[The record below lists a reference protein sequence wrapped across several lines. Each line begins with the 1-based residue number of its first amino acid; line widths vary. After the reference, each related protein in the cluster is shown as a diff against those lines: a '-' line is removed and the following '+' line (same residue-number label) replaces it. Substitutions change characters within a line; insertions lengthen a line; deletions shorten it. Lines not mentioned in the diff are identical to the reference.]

1 MARTIPTDDSGVLS
15 SLDVDDGTLYVDAP
29 NNRVGINTAVPG
41 VDLHAYGQAG
51 ANTEMRLEGDGDG
64 IVTLNLEQDGAHVG
78 TLQANASNNFIIQ
91 NQQSNKDILF
101 KANDAGVTRT
111 AITIDGGEMAVVI
124 NDGHDPAIDFRVEGD
139 ANTHLLFVDSSAE
152 SVHINGTTDHAASLI
167 VNGTAASIALKEM
180 AAAPA
185 DTAAF
190 GQIWVKSDTP
200 NTLYFTDDAGTD
212 TQLGA
217 GGGAVV
223 NDASGIIAHQ
233 VFS

>member
-29 NNRVGINTAVPG
+29 NNRVGVGTAVPG
-41 VDLHAYGQAG
+41 SDLHVRATAAEVRVGSDASS
-51 ANTEMRLEGDGDG
+51 AC
-64 IVTLNLEQDGAHVG
+64 TLSLQQSDATSTSLQVG
-78 TLQANASNNFIIQ
+78 TGGAFNITNNLNNANIV
-91 NQQSNKDILF
+91 F
-101 KANDAGVTRT
+101 KCK
-111 AITIDGGEMAVVI
+111 DGGVSREAIKIDASEMAVVV
-124 NDGHDPAIDFRVEGD
+124 NDGHDPAVDFRVEGD

-190 GQIWVKSDTP
+190 GQIWVKSDSP